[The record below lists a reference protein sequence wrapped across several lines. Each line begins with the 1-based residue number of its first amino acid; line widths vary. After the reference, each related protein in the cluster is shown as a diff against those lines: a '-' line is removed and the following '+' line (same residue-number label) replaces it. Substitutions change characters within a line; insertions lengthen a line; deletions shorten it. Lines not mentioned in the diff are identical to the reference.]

1 MYKSVGKSK
10 REKFFNEFKEQI
22 LIDRANA
29 SGKISLKDRLEL
41 LKQKEEKKK
50 ERDRKKLEEIDPKE
64 ARKRKREEALEAYN
78 QMLKEKITN
87 PDISWEDAIKL
98 IENDV
103 RYKTDQIFNEKKE
116 KLFKSHRY
124 MMFQERKAE
133 RKSKY
138 NKQKEENKE

>member
-50 ERDRKKLEEIDPKE
+50 ERDRKKLEETDPKE

-87 PDISWEDAIKL
+87 PDISWEDAIK
-98 IENDV
+98 
-103 RYKTDQIFNEKKE
+103 
-116 KLFKSHRY
+116 
-124 MMFQERKAE
+124 
-133 RKSKY
+133 
-138 NKQKEENKE
+138 